1 MDARTQTQLRK
12 LTEQHAPHLTAAL
25 DELILQTPRLA
36 DGSIHDPREP
46 VFHAS
51 TASDGYPPIEVE
63 FDPSVGYHVIVFLDH
78 LDTTRQICVP
88 IAECD
93 RSPMQC
99 EPHPQA
105 SVSSCEISPSNKV
118 EADNDRSR
126 QHATNPA
133 PNDRNRT
140 PSR

>member
-51 TASDGYPPIEVE
+51 TASDDYPPLQLG
-63 FDPSVGYHVIVFLDH
+63 FTPSLGYHVMVFQDLPDGPS
-78 LDTTRQICVP
+78 LIRYP
-88 IAECD
+88 IADCD
-93 RSPMQC
+93 RSPEASEQRRRAARTKGA
-99 EPHPQA
+99 HPIPLVGLRSA
-105 SVSSCEISPSNKV
+105 IPSGFK
-118 EADNDRSR
+118 SR
-126 QHATNPA
+126 TLDHATGFPA
-133 PNDRNRT
+133 F
-140 PSR
+140 